1 MAQLADAIAYTNAK
15 EIERNEQA
23 LASCFPPPSNELA
36 DRDRANIIPFVR
48 WAEEQ
53 RVPCC
58 PAKPAT
64 VAAFI
69 RWQADHKISA
79 GKILETVSSIE
90 ALHDAA
96 GVANP
101 VATILVRG
109 MLESMTDIKPPRSW
123 TKDEKFSFAM
133 LPVDIRAAIERR
145 ENDRETYLRNR
156 QNKLAEETKRAKPD
170 SADKPVKFEKEP
182 TDG

>member
-1 MAQLADAIAYTNAK
+1 MAQLADAIAHVTAR

-23 LASCFPPPSNELA
+23 LAACFPAPSNELT
-36 DRDRANIIPFVR
+36 DRDRANLAPFVR
-48 WAEEQ
+48 WSEEQ
-53 RVPCC
+53 RVPSC
-58 PAKPAT
+58 PAKSAT
-64 VAAFI
+64 VGAFI

-79 GKILETVSSIE
+79 GKILDTAASIE

-101 VATILVRG
+101 VATTLVRAV
-109 MLESMTDIKPPRSW
+109 LESVTDIAPPRSW
-123 TKDEKFSFAM
+123 RKDEKFSFAI

-156 QNKLAEETKRAKPD
+156 QNELAEATKKAKPD
-170 SADKPVKFEKEP
+170 SKPVELEKEV
-182 TDG
+182 TNG